1 MPEPGVVSP
10 DIEIPAAGQDLY
22 GKTVGDMV
30 GDDVEV
36 SESGAVTGTFHY
48 VTGYT
53 GFNESVPAEQEGYFF
68 PFTLKE
74 TGTTMTFKKNGVVSK
89 EFIPFEANNV
99 FRVTGSDTFTVLVDD
114 EEVITFSFSGA
125 TFEPKAEETAGVST
139 MSLNSVS
146 EKIYTQEELQTMT
159 VNDIKAIAGSRGYT
173 ITKVVKADVIAQFL
187 EQQG

>member
-22 GKTVGDMV
+22 GKTVGDMI

-89 EFIPFEANNV
+89 ESIPFEANNV

-125 TFEPKAEETAGVST
+125 TFEPKTEDGQSIST
-139 MSLNSVS
+139 MSLNSVD
-146 EKIYTQEELQTMT
+146 EKVYTQEELQAMT
-159 VNDIKAIAGSRGYT
+159 VKEIKAIAEARGYS
-173 ITKVVKADVIAQFL
+173 ITKTIKADVIAEFL
-187 EQQG
+187 SQQG

>member
-1 MPEPGVVSP
+1 MIAS
-10 DIEIPAAGQDLY
+10 DILTIPSQGQTLY
-22 GKTVGDMV
+22 GKRISSLI
-30 GDDVEV
+30 GDDVKVYED
-36 SESGAVTGTFHY
+36 GTVTGTFKH

-53 GFNESVPAEQEGYFF
+53 QFNESNPEEQEGYFF

-89 EFIPFEANNV
+89 ESIPFEANNV

-139 MSLNSVS
+139 MSLDSAS
-146 EKIYTQEELQTMT
+146 EKIYTQEELQAMT
-159 VNDIKAIAGSRGYT
+159 VKEIKAIAEARGYS
-173 ITKVVKADVIAQFL
+173 ITKTIKADVIAEFL
-187 EQQG
+187 SQQG